1 MQLDCYDSKSEILR
15 ITLKG
20 SQLEAF
26 SASHNI
32 EGPISV
38 V

>member
-15 ITLKG
+15 ITLKS

-26 SASHNI
+26 SASRNI
-32 EGPISV
+32 EGPINV
-38 V
+38 I